1 MQMNRS
7 MFVLALVAGVLGLP
21 SVVDAC
27 ACCDGGE
34 ERTVVAWSA
43 SGRSA
48 LVEMRTT
55 GCQASAA
62 YEVWEVGRDA
72 PVRCFDRYGDAER
85 AVACDALVD
94 AWDVHDG
101 GPEGVPL
108 ATSRRLATRFP
119 QAARPLAATFLHA
132 TLTPVVD
139 SSDPTSSRRVRLD
152 VYVSTSGAAASSV
165 TGSSSSPSAVSPSSV
180 SPSAVSPSAVSPSAV
195 SPSAVSPSTGSP
207 SAASE
212 LRLLSSRV
220 LRLGRPEDYTVPAE
234 EERTPMPIAVRVWP
248 SPNGHDVL
256 VEVSG
261 ENADPDMGFFPD
273 HLSFVRLDAVA
284 TLGTVERTEL
294 VLASPTYRPSSPSAD
309 ARRDA
314 ARFIR
319 RGLALHATG
328 DFVASAAHFV
338 SALMADPSSAGARY
352 DLACALA
359 RQGRHA
365 AALALLAELRLADCR
380 RCRAL
385 LRRAPSDPDLES
397 LRGRM

>member
-1 MQMNRS
+1 MRMNRS
-7 MFVLALVAGVLGLP
+7 MFVLGLVAGVLGLP

-34 ERTVVAWSA
+34 ERTVVAWST

-85 AVACDALVD
+85 AIACDALVD
-94 AWDVHDG
+94 AWDVHDD

-119 QAARPLAATFLHA
+119 RAARPLAATFLHA

-139 SSDPTSSRRVRLD
+139 PGDPASSRRVRLD
-152 VYVSTSGAAASSV
+152 VYVSPSTHAPIV
-165 TGSSSSPSAVSPSSV
+165 TGSSGSPSTV
-180 SPSAVSPSAVSPSAV
+180 SPSAAGTAD
-195 SPSAVSPSTGSP
+195 
-207 SAASE
+207 

-220 LRLGRPEDYTVPAE
+220 LHLGRPEDYTVPEE
-234 EERTPMPIAVRVWP
+234 EERTPMPIAIRVWP

-273 HLSFVRLDAVA
+273 HLSFVRLDAIA
-284 TLGTVERTEL
+284 ALGTVERTEP
-294 VLASPTYRPSSPSAD
+294 VLASPTYQPSSPSAD

-328 DFVASAAHFV
+328 DFVASAALFV

-365 AALALLAELRLADCR
+365 AALALLTELRLADCR

-397 LRGRM
+397 LRGRL

>member
-1 MQMNRS
+1 MSTNRS
-7 MFVLALVAGVLGLP
+7 MLVLGVVAGVLGLP

-55 GCQASAA
+55 GCRASAA

-72 PVRCFDRYGDAER
+72 PVRCFDRYADVER
-85 AVACDALVD
+85 AIACDALVD
-94 AWDVHDG
+94 AWDVHDD

-119 QAARPLAATFLHA
+119 QAARSLAATFLHA
-132 TLTPVVD
+132 TLTPVAD
-139 SSDPTSSRRVRLD
+139 PDDPTSSRRVRLD
-152 VYVSTSGAAASSV
+152 VYVSTASHASTV
-165 TGSSSSPSAVSPSSV
+165 TGSTSPPSAVSPSAA
-180 SPSAVSPSAVSPSAV
+180 SPSAVSPSAVSPSAT
-195 SPSAVSPSTGSP
+195 STAP
-207 SAASE
+207 
-212 LRLLSSRV
+212 LRLLSSRE
-220 LRLGRPEDYTVPAE
+220 LRLGRPEDYSLPE
-234 EERTPMPIAVRVWP
+234 EEQRTSIPIAIRVWP

-261 ENADPDMGFFPD
+261 ENADPEMGFFPD
-273 HLSFVRLDAVA
+273 HVSFARLDAIA
-284 TLGTVERTEL
+284 ALGTVERTEP
-294 VLASPTYRPSSPSAD
+294 VLASPRYQPSSPSPD

-314 ARFIR
+314 ARFVR

-328 DFVASAAHFV
+328 DFVASAGLFV
-338 SALMADPSSAGARY
+338 SALTADPSSAGARY

-359 RQGRHA
+359 RQGRDA
-365 AALALLAELRLADCR
+365 AALALLGELRLPDCR